1 MSENREIYTAGK
13 NFILPPA
20 VTNSTSVSFLD
31 ALFILDRWRGGE
43 KVDRFWTFV
52 CLSAACH
59 RSEKMILI
67 KKLFLSDIFW
77 QMDLG
82 WHCCIAAHDLLAI
95 VNEGSA

>member
-1 MSENREIYTAGK
+1 ME
-13 NFILPPA
+13 
-20 VTNSTSVSFLD
+20 
-31 ALFILDRWRGGE
+31 E
-43 KVDRFWTFV
+43 KKLTDFV

-59 RSEKMILI
+59 RSEKKVILI
-67 KKLFLSDIFW
+67 KKLFISDIFW